1 MANAEITGRVVS
13 DKMTK
18 TVVVTTQRQ
27 VRDERYGKQ
36 MKRTTRFMA
45 HDENNEAKVGDLVAI
60 VQARPLSRS
69 KRWVVTRIVER
80 ARA

>member
-1 MANAEITGRVVS
+1 MANAEITGKVVS
-13 DKMTK
+13 NKMTK

-36 MKRTTRFMA
+36 MKFTTRFMA
-45 HDENNEAKVGDLVAI
+45 HDEKEEAKVGDLVAI
-60 VQARPLSRS
+60 VAARPLSRM

-80 ARA
+80 AR